1 MTPNHLIKALTAQ
14 RDAAIA
20 LQAQLMARIEEMAEQ
35 QAELAKQKQVADAN
49 CESLRER
56 ISLVEDAFTSKIE
69 RLEAEHAAKIKELQA
84 RKRRSAQRKA

>member
-1 MTPNHLIKALTAQ
+1 MKG
-14 RDAAIA
+14 RDNK
-20 LQAQLMARIEEMAEQ
+20 ME
-35 QAELAKQKQVADAN
+35 KQKQVADAN

-84 RKRRSAQRKA
+84 RKRRSVQRKA